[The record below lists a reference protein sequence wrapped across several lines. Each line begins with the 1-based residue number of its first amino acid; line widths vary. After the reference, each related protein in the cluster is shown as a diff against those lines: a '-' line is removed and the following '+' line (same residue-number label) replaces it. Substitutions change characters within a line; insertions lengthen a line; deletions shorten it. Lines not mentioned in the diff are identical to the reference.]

1 MEINKIAF
9 SLNEKFYKKE
19 AIKESLKD
27 FKEVCEGKIERDEQG
42 NFKIILIPK
51 EETEKLKEEFC
62 NYVLGL
68 MKNELLV

>member
-1 MEINKIAF
+1 MEMNNIMF
-9 SLNEKFYKKE
+9 SLNEKFYKDE
-19 AIKESLKD
+19 AVREALND
-27 FKEVCEGKIERDEQG
+27 FKDICKGRMERDEQG

-51 EETEKLKEEFC
+51 KETEKLKEEFC